1 MSCKIKKSTPCCVI
15 GYGSWAT
22 ALVKILLENDNEVF
36 WYIKNPKILTSV
48 KTLGYNKKY
57 LREVIFSSKFLTPTN
72 DINHAVSSSGVV
84 ILAAPSAFLKKTL
97 KGLTVSLDDKF
108 IISAIKG
115 IITPELVTTA
125 EYINEAYNIPFDR
138 LGVITGP
145 CHAEEVALERLSYL
159 TVVCKDQDNAKV
171 LSEKI
176 ACKYILTSCST
187 DIYGVEYATILKN
200 IYAIAVGMA
209 FGIGYGDNFNAVL
222 ISNAAMEINR
232 FLEKTY
238 PTERDS
244 SASAYLG
251 DLLVT
256 CYSKFSRN
264 RNFGIMIGR
273 GYRVNDVKIEM
284 DMVAEGYY
292 AADCVN
298 QINTKFG
305 VDMPIASC
313 VYSVLYE
320 GKNAEKALAELSEK
334 LI

>member
-1 MSCKIKKSTPCCVI
+1 MSCKIEKSTPCCVI

-22 ALVKILLENDNEVF
+22 ALVKILLENDNQVF
-36 WYIKNPKILTSV
+36 WYIKNPSVLESV
-48 KTLGYNKKY
+48 KEHGYNMKY
-57 LREVIFSSKFLTPTN
+57 LREVKFTSKFLTPTN
-72 DINHAVSSSGVV
+72 DINLAVSSSGVI
-84 ILAAPSAFLKKTL
+84 ILASPSAFLKQSL
-97 KGLTVSLDDKF
+97 EGLTTPLDNKF

-115 IITPELVTTA
+115 IITPELVTVA
-125 EYINEAYNIPFDR
+125 EYINECYGVPFDR
-138 LGVITGP
+138 LGVVTGP

-159 TVVCKDQDNAKV
+159 TVVCKDDDNAKV

-176 ACKYILTSCST
+176 ASKYILTSYST
-187 DIYGVEYATILKN
+187 DIYGIEYATILKN
-200 IYAIAVGMA
+200 IYAISVGIA
-209 FGIGYGDNFNAVL
+209 IGIGYGDNFNAVL

-238 PTERDS
+238 PTDRNT

-264 RNFGIMIGR
+264 RTFGVMIGR

-284 DMVAEGYY
+284 NMVAEGYY
-292 AADCVN
+292 ATECLS
-298 QINTKFG
+298 QINSKYG

-313 VYSVLYE
+313 VYDILYK
-320 GKNAEKALAELSEK
+320 GKNAKKALTELSKK